1 MHSTSALL
9 LEEAVS
15 EDASSKDAMTTEEG
29 KKAFVGQAMI
39 FKAQVMILAMLI
51 NWSMGVDKSLHD
63 SDNASGLQVVI
74 IDGLERGLEAM
85 LYKSS

>member
-1 MHSTSALL
+1 
-9 LEEAVS
+9 
-15 EDASSKDAMTTEEG
+15 MTTEEG

-51 NWSMGVDKSLHD
+51 NWSMGVKKSLHD